1 MSNKKHHHKH
11 DHFDIVRED
20 FAHGV
25 HSKVSLVRRESDGQ
39 LLVWKR
45 PRKTNIYSHIES
57 FRQEIRKSKF
67 WRKYGVSD
75 VRVFWHHDNISLL
88 KTYIKGPTLKQMLED
103 NPKFFSETG
112 SKPLKALG
120 KLVRL
125 LIDSK
130 CYIADINRQNLI
142 FDGDRWHI
150 IDSSWIYG
158 RTAIP
163 DAQQKYEKTFFK
175 SWHKS
180 IRSEKEIHALK
191 TFLKKYCLD
200 YK

>member
-1 MSNKKHHHKH
+1 MSNNKHHHKH
-11 DHFDIVRED
+11 DRFDVIHKD

-45 PRKTNIYSHIES
+45 PRRTNICMHIES

-67 WRKYGVSD
+67 WRKFGVSD

-88 KTYIKGPTLKQMLED
+88 KTYIKGPTLKQMLKN
-103 NPKFFSETG
+103 NPKLFSETG

-125 LIDSK
+125 LVDSEY
-130 CYIADINRQNLI
+130 YIADINRQNLI

-158 RTAIP
+158 KTAIP
-163 DAQQKYEKTFFK
+163 DARQKYEKNFFK
-175 SWHKS
+175 SWCKS
-180 IRSEKEIHALK
+180 IHSEKEIHALK
-191 TFLKKYCLD
+191 SFLKKYC
-200 YK
+200 